1 MIKNMLMGLLAD
13 MKECRMVTTWT
24 ILWVVICII
33 PMVVTAMITVR

>member
-1 MIKNMLMGLLAD
+1 MIKSTLMVLPAD

-24 ILWVVICII
+24 ILWVVICIT